1 MIVNKVLNI
10 TSDDV
15 ENQKDLQILLDWKRT
30 LQNKINELKVRLEVA
45 RKEYQTLNS
54 EENKSI
60 LIRTSD
66 ARNYNIAFLE
76 LLNARI
82 KKLRNKNG
90 LGDHIQNL
98 RNFKAVAKEKL
109 SEELYEEI
117 KRLAIER
124 TEKQANRSFE
134 AKAIAISKTFT
145 IFAMRYI
152 LTRRQRLAIYCCG
165 HFYAYG

>member
-1 MIVNKVLNI
+1 MIDKIKALLQE
-10 TSDDV
+10 V
-15 ENQKDLQILLDWKRT
+15 ENMKAANAEELEALRIKYLSKKGEISALMNDFRNVAADQKREVGKFLNELKEAT
-30 LQNKINELKVRLEVA
+30 QNKINELKVRLEVA

-124 TEKQANRSFE
+124 TEKTSE
-134 AKAIAISKTFT
+134 SKF
-145 IFAMRYI
+145 
-152 LTRRQRLAIYCCG
+152 
-165 HFYAYG
+165 

>member
-1 MIVNKVLNI
+1 MMWKIKGFANSFRL
-10 TSDDV
+10 
-15 ENQKDLQILLDWKRT
+15 KRT

-90 LGDHIQNL
+90 L
-98 RNFKAVAKEKL
+98 
-109 SEELYEEI
+109 EI
-117 KRLAIER
+117 
-124 TEKQANRSFE
+124 
-134 AKAIAISKTFT
+134 ISK
-145 IFAMRYI
+145 ICVI
-152 LTRRQRLAIYCCG
+152 SKQLQRKSFQRSYMKK
-165 HFYAYG
+165 

>member
-1 MIVNKVLNI
+1 MSVNKVLNI

-124 TEKQANRSFE
+124 TEKTSE
-134 AKAIAISKTFT
+134 SKF
-145 IFAMRYI
+145 
-152 LTRRQRLAIYCCG
+152 
-165 HFYAYG
+165 

>member
-60 LIRTSD
+60 LITTSD

-98 RNFKAVAKEKL
+98 SNFKAVAKEKL

-124 TEKQANRSFE
+124 TEKTSESMF
-134 AKAIAISKTFT
+134 
-145 IFAMRYI
+145 
-152 LTRRQRLAIYCCG
+152 
-165 HFYAYG
+165 